1 MRNVIASGKTVEDAV
16 NKGLSQLGVSQ
27 DRVTVNIL
35 SQPSKGFLGLIGV
48 REAKVELTLLT
59 EVSPEPV
66 VGTMKQT
73 SVSTPHGVEEDDPYA
88 AAVSFILDV
97 GKSMGLEVRVDVQHT
112 RDATTLHIFGP
123 DLGLMIG
130 RRGQTLDSLQYLAN
144 IVANRVSSSYI
155 RIILD
160 AENFRERR
168 KKTLEELAD
177 RLAGRVIRSRKEVVL
192 EPMSPQERK
201 VIHAKLQDH
210 KLVKTYSKGEEP
222 NRRVV
227 ISLK

>member
-1 MRNVIASGKTVEDAV
+1 MSNVIASGKTVEEAV

-48 REAKVELTLLT
+48 REAKVELTLLQEIT
-59 EVSPEPV
+59 PVPV
-66 VGTMKQT
+66 VGTVK
-73 SVSTPHGVEEDDPYA
+73 SSSESIHSEEEGDPYA
-88 AAVSFILDV
+88 AAVNFILDV
-97 GKSMGLEVRVDVQHT
+97 GKSMGLEVKVDVQHT

-130 RRGQTLDSLQYLAN
+130 RRGQTLDSLQYLTN
-144 IVANRVSSSYI
+144 IVANRVSNSYI

-192 EPMSPQERK
+192 EPMSSQERK

-210 KLVKTYSKGEEP
+210 RVVKTYSKGEEP

>member
-59 EVSPEPV
+59 EVSPDPV
-66 VGTMKQT
+66 VGTMKPT
-73 SVSTPHGVEEDDPYA
+73 STSTSHVVEDDPYA